1 MDVAIKAIRG
11 VTEEEWAEVKSMANE
26 RGLSIGRYIMKAVRE
41 DKKTSNRARW
51 EKILSWKAKD
61 PKEVEGIEE
70 RIREFR
76 KGFGLRSFK

>member
-1 MDVAIKAIRG
+1 MTIKAIRG
-11 VTEEEWAEVKSMANE
+11 VTDEERAEVKSIASE
-26 RGLSIGRYIMKAVRE
+26 RGLSIGRYIVKVIKE
-41 DKKTSNRARW
+41 DKKTSNSAKW